1 MDPVVEKIAEQ
12 FQVVHGHLR
21 DEVRDLSSR
30 S

>member
-21 DEVRDLSSR
+21 DHVVICPSR